1 MNAVGQAWLVANQK
15 KFTPQHLA
23 NIRSKMEQ
31 MSDDQIT
38 ALSAAPLKDP
48 TIMLVIEVLV
58 GELGIH
64 RFMLGDTGMGVLE
77 LLTGGLCGIL
87 WLVDMFTIV
96 NKTKEYNYNQLL
108 PFL

>member
-1 MNAVGQAWLVANQK
+1 MDAVGQAWLIANQK

-23 NIRSKMEQ
+23 VIRNKMEM
-31 MSDDQIT
+31 MSDAQIT

-64 RFMLGDTGMGVLE
+64 RFMLGDTAMGVVE
-77 LLTGGLCGIL
+77 LLTGGFCGIL
-87 WLVDMFTIV
+87 WLVDMFTVV
-96 NKTKEYNYNQLL
+96 NKTKEYNYYQLL